1 MNQQNG
7 HNNEQLKAHR
17 QNRRKSRLNRTG
29 SLLISL
35 FKDTTNHW
43 LSDNATMMSGAIAY
57 STVFSIAPLLII
69 AVSIASFAVG
79 EQAIRGELYHAIRGL
94 VGSDGATA
102 IQTLVRASAKKPHAG
117 IFATIISSCV
127 LIIGASSAF
136 SQLQQSLN
144 LIWKVE
150 PRPGHNKIWELVRQ
164 RLLTFGMIL
173 VIGFLLL
180 VSLVLTAA
188 LTTVGNYL
196 QHVLPG
202 GSGFWIVANSVI
214 SFGVITALFAAIYKI
229 LPDAKLRWKDVWVG
243 AAMTAAL
250 FTVGK
255 FLIGLYIGQSSVAS
269 SYGAMGS
276 LVVFLLWVYYSS
288 AILLYGAEFTRVW
301 TDHHRRKSV
310 PPADYAKR
318 IAA

>member
-1 MNQQNG
+1 MSKQQNKSKG
-7 HNNEQLKAHR
+7 RLK
-17 QNRRKSRLNRTG
+17 NTV
-29 SLLISL
+29 SLL
-35 FKDTTNHW
+35 KEATTNW
-43 LSDNATMMSGAIAY
+43 VSDNATMMSGSIAY

-69 AVSIASFAVG
+69 AVTIASLAFG
-79 EQAIRGELYHAIRGL
+79 QQASRGELHRAIEGL

-102 IQTLVRASAKKPHAG
+102 IQTMIRASAKKPG
-117 IFATIISSCV
+117 TGTLATIISTAV
-127 LIIGASSAF
+127 LIVGASSAF

-150 PRPGHNKIWELVRQ
+150 APRPGHNKIWEFVRQ
-164 RLLTFGMIL
+164 RLLTFGMVL
-173 VIGFLLL
+173 VIGFFLL

-188 LTTVGNYL
+188 LAAIGGHL
-196 QHVLPG
+196 QNLLPG
-202 GSGFWIVANSVI
+202 GAGFWMVANSVFT
-214 SFGVITALFAAIYKI
+214 FGVVTALFAAIYKI
-229 LPDAKLRWKDVWVG
+229 LPDAKLRWRDVWVG
-243 AAMTAAL
+243 AVVTALL
-250 FTVGK
+250 FTIGK
-255 FLIGLYIGQSSVAS
+255 FLIGLYIGHSSIAS

-301 TDHHRRKSV
+301 TESHRKSV